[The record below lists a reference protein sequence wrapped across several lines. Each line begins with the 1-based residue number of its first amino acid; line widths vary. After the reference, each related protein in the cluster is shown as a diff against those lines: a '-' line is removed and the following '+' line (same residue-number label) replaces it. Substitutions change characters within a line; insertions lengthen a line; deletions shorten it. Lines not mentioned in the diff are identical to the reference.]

1 MRTLLHA
8 PRSRRRSIAAVTLG
22 ALALIGSLLVAT
34 PASALNDTGTG
45 GVFVPTTGRILDTKN
60 NIGGYSTPMPA
71 KTWRTVQVAGLAG
84 LPDDGSVGAVS
95 VVAMVADITTAGQ
108 LFGRPDADT
117 KYTLMGI
124 YGGEQQQNTSFSSVL
139 AVGADGTIQVYAET
153 SARLILDVQ
162 GYYTANTDGTAPG
175 GFVPL
180 NGKRVAD
187 TRSGT
192 GLPQQQLT
200 TGKSAVLQVT
210 GTAGVPADASAVI
223 VNLVAINS
231 TSNVGFLTPYP
242 TGAAR
247 PANSF
252 NYAGGTTTTMQA
264 QVQLSADGKITVY
277 NANSTTDLAID
288 VQGYFTATGGSGAV
302 FTPGSGRIFDTRAT
316 GNTILAGNE
325 TRAIDV
331 AGQAGVPV
339 MGSGINSVVLTL
351 TANAANGSGWGRV
364 WANGTSEPDTASLRY
379 DNGTVRSNT
388 ITVPV
393 GANGKIN
400 LHNIGN
406 GATNFIIDVQGW
418 YANPSAPS
426 VVCPQPY
433 SSDAVI
439 ITPDSTAVEC
449 TISASPA
456 TTSGERLVYAVDS
469 EDVTQVDLSQ
479 SASITTT
486 VAVELSRGTHSITAY
501 RAYANGDGAD
511 ETDYTFTVGDW
522 SASALQGTP
531 SADEVTDELPYLG
544 VSLSEEYN
552 FPTDAT
558 FAFTVSTDSAGAA
571 VVWESGEQADQIAQ
585 TPGLPEGAYF
595 WHAVVRGSN
604 AQGATTTLTTP
615 TFSFSTSAQAAGE
628 DASGTAAADA
638 GTYTADSP
646 VESDPEDTAAP
657 QPAMSTMR
665 TTRYDPVPACSAT
678 ADPNHKV
685 DDSFPRRHWSG
696 VVSGG
701 HADLVCGTPGTRG
714 MRHIWRPYPGH
725 MDDWIRIANKY
736 PMGLKPE
743 ELMVGALTTTYASP
757 TNVSYR
763 SENDSY
769 TYLGILEIKDRK
781 GHVVRIYTVNTAV
794 GNGNWKVITAFPSNG
809 RKP

>member
-8 PRSRRRSIAAVTLG
+8 PRSRRRSIAAATLG
-22 ALALIGSLLVAT
+22 TLALIGSLLVAT

-60 NIGGYSTPMPA
+60 NIGGYATPMPA

-95 VVAMVADITTAGQ
+95 VVATVADISAAGQ

-192 GLPQQQLT
+192 GFPQAQLT

-210 GTAGVPADASAVI
+210 GTAGVPAGASAVI
-223 VNLVAINS
+223 VNLVAMNA

-277 NANSTTDLAID
+277 NANSTADLAID
-288 VQGYFTATGGSGAV
+288 VQGYFTATGDSGAV

-325 TRAIDV
+325 TRAITV

-393 GANGKIN
+393 GDNGKIS

-418 YANPSAPS
+418 YSTPKSAAIACPSGFPNQGVTATVPS
-426 VVCPQPY
+426 SAINCSVKTGIADHTNQELLVAVDGVDQPAITLSENAATELSVTIPNTAGSHSIEAAIMDGDASKAVGYDVTFGDWRLNDY
-433 SSDAVI
+433 SSD
-439 ITPDSTAVEC
+439 
-449 TISASPA
+449 
-456 TTSGERLVYAVDS
+456 
-469 EDVTQVDLSQ
+469 
-479 SASITTT
+479 
-486 VAVELSRGTHSITAY
+486 
-501 RAYANGDGAD
+501 
-511 ETDYTFTVGDW
+511 
-522 SASALQGTP
+522 
-531 SADEVTDELPYLG
+531 
-544 VSLSEEYN
+544 
-552 FPTDAT
+552 
-558 FAFTVSTDSAGAA
+558 
-571 VVWESGEQADQIAQ
+571 
-585 TPGLPEGAYF
+585 
-595 WHAVVRGSN
+595 
-604 AQGATTTLTTP
+604 LTTP
-615 TFSFSTSAQAAGE
+615 EVVAVAPTLPIPMGSSPLP
-628 DASGTAAADA
+628 ADA
-638 GTYTADSP
+638 ALRYSIFASADDATPIATSDWVSGSWDVPADTLQDATTYYSSAEIQGTYDYAGSQDTITTPRRAITTSSTFVPDT
-646 VESDPEDTAAP
+646 TAAP
-657 QPAMSTMR
+657 ADSDGEGEEVAVSKLGQMSTFGACNTSKYYTEVTSASKAGKNLTPLFNGVNRTSRSQQFHFSVQQSGSLSASTTGTIEGGVSKGVASLKASVSSTVQASISWNTTIGTDPVANPHKTIYAQLR
-665 TTRYDPVPACSAT
+665 TTMYSA
-678 ADPNHKV
+678 KV
-685 DDSFPRRHWSG
+685 
-696 VVSGG
+696 
-701 HADLVCGTPGTRG
+701 
-714 MRHIWRPYPGH
+714 
-725 MDDWIRIANKY
+725 
-736 PMGLKPE
+736 E
-743 ELMVGALTTTYASP
+743 
-757 TNVSYR
+757 
-763 SENDSY
+763 
-769 TYLGILEIKDRK
+769 
-781 GHVVRIYTVNTAV
+781 
-794 GNGNWKVITAFPSNG
+794 KVHYNG
-809 RKP
+809 RCVRSVIKSGTVKAPSAIGWAVWEK